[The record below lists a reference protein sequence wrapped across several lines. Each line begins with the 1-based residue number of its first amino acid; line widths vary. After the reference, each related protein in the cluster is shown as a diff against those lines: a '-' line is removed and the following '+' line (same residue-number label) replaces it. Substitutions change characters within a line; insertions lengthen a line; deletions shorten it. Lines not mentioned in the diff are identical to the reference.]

1 MAKKSSK
8 LALTYFITIIF
19 TLLIIGGVCV
29 LMMKYLLY
37 PDSGASGNADNPVI
51 MEDEY
56 VPPAEH
62 DKTTLIIF
70 DSAKRMSGCCFM
82 LVRTYAA
89 ERSLVLIPIP
99 ADTYARVEGS
109 ENSIYEFYRTG
120 GTKKAVSAAE
130 NALKLNIDYYLKLND
145 DSFGTLVSVFGGVD
159 FNVPYTLIY
168 TDPDTGEETIYHDG
182 EIYMDE
188 NDFRKI
194 ITYPLYNSGEEYRAK
209 MLGVAASDLVNRNVS
224 EGFSNHIDD
233 YFSLVINSTVETN
246 FTAYDYAEQSETLK
260 YIADSG
266 YNIARLITVTGAYN
280 DESLFVLED
289 GFLNAVPDWLGIN
302 GSEEN
307 TQHQ

>member
-8 LALTYFITIIF
+8 IALTYFITIIM
-19 TLLIIGGVCV
+19 TLLIIGGVC
-29 LMMKYLLY
+29 YYFLLKDTLF
-37 PDSGASGNADNPVI
+37 PNNNSASGTAPVI
-51 MEDEY
+51 LEDDYIPSAEY
-56 VPPAEH
+56 

-82 LVRTYAA
+82 LARTYAA
-89 ERSLVLIPIP
+89 ERNLVLIPIP
-99 ADTYARVEGS
+99 ADTYAMVDGI

-130 NALKLNIDYYLKLND
+130 NSLRLNIDYYLKLNN

-159 FNVPYTLIY
+159 FNIPYTLTY
-168 TDPDTGEETIYHDG
+168 VDPDTGEETIYHDG

-209 MLGVAASDLVNRNVS
+209 MLGVAAADLVNRNVS

-246 FTAYDYAEQSETLK
+246 FTAYDYREQSETMK
-260 YIADSG
+260 YIADAG

-280 DESLFVLED
+280 DESLFVLDD

-302 GSEEN
+302 GSEE
-307 TQHQ
+307 